1 MIWEIL
7 VAPFAEFGFMR
18 RALVGTLAAA
28 LAAAPVG
35 VFLMLRR
42 MSLAG
47 DAIAHGI
54 LPGVATA
61 YLLAGLS
68 LYALT
73 LGGLIAGLLVAGL
86 AGAVSRVTVL
96 REDASLASF
105 HLVALAAGVLLVSA
119 GGGRVD
125 LLHVLFGNVLALDR
139 DAVLMLAGVATA
151 SVSILAAIYR
161 VLVLECVDPSFLRT
175 VGGRAGALAHH
186 VFLALVVLCLVAGL
200 HAMGTLMAVGIMI
213 LPAAVARFWAR
224 TIDRTVAVAV
234 AVAAVSVVVGLLLS
248 YHVDLPPGPAIVL
261 AAGALYLASLALGPH
276 GGLRALATP
285 GRRYRA

>member
-1 MIWEIL
+1 MIWEGL
-7 VAPFAEFGFMR
+7 LAPFVELVFMR
-18 RALVGTLAAA
+18 RALVGTLAVA

-54 LPGVATA
+54 LPGVAVA

-68 LYALT
+68 LYVLT
-73 LGGLIAGLLVAGL
+73 LGGLVAGLLIAGL
-86 AGAVSRVTVL
+86 AGLVSRVTVL

-119 GGGRVD
+119 GGSRVD
-125 LLHVLFGNVLALDR
+125 LLHVLFGSVLALD
-139 DAVLMLAGVATA
+139 DGAVLMLAGVATA
-151 SVSILAAIYR
+151 AVAILAVIYR
-161 VLVLECVDPSFLRT
+161 VLVLECADPSFLRT
-175 VGGRAGALAHH
+175 VGGPAGAWAHH
-186 VFLALVVLCLVAGL
+186 VFLALVVLCLVAGF

-213 LPAAVARFWAR
+213 LPATVARFWAR
-224 TIDRTVAVAV
+224 TIDRTIAV
-234 AVAAVSVVVGLLLS
+234 AVAAAAVAVVAGLLLS
-248 YHVDLPPGPAIVL
+248 YHADLPPGPAIVL
-261 AAGALYLASLALGPH
+261 VAGVLYLASLAFGPC

-285 GRRYRA
+285 NWHYRA